1 MIDSEIQPPP
11 PKLQRLTMLEGW
23 RETGEEMMQCEMA
36 NDNMLSSQNH
46 KNNMDSKRPLRQW
59 TFHVTANGI
68 AKGETVCITGSCPEL
83 GSWKSTAV
91 VPMSRQS
98 PEEDSDWTV
107 TLMIPSS
114 EPLEYRYAVC
124 VILEPDA
131 TRNQTRHV
139 IVRRWETNV
148 VPRILKEQGPQQ
160 SPTIDEFGHF
170 DHYQRVDRGWLTTQT
185 VIQLKLFNNPIQM
198 WKSKLQGVKLFVKVT
213 PVNLTRSNSSA
224 ESVYVG
230 ENNLDESLGID
241 TQDGPQPADNW
252 PITEV
257 AVMNPEESEFKLQSQ
272 FGCPYNKDDVINFMV
287 SLHNPEMVAY
297 LMDFYAYSNKMSD
310 GDPPYH
316 VGFSYILPIT
326 LKQSLGQTIVPITN
340 THQRP
345 IGQVSVEYVVINPIP
360 GFWCDMSTSFTR
372 HWKQNWLG
380 LDVGHRGLG
389 NSFNKFKTKDCAEVR
404 ENTIASLK
412 KAASFGADFVEFDVQ
427 LSKDLVPVIYH
438 DFHVCISMKRK
449 NDTNDMEMLELPVKE
464 LTLEQ
469 LHLLK
474 DIGYPQSISKVLH
487 FCDKEEVYH
496 LAESREKS
504 QMIFDEDL
512 EEHQPFPKL
521 QQVLEVLDPHV
532 GFNIEIKWTM
542 QLKDGT
548 YELNHPFDI
557 NMYLDTVLTT
567 VLQHGGSRKIVFSC
581 FHPDICTM
589 IRLKQNKYPVMFLTQ
604 GVTEK
609 YPMYNDPICQ
619 TIPMA
624 IHYAVGANILGIN
637 VHTEDIL
644 RDTSQVKL
652 AKDAGLVIF
661 CWGDDNNDASTIK
674 HLKELGLHA
683 VIYDKMDQYNS
694 KEVKESIFLVESRAQ
709 KEIRKIASDASVDLS
724 DMASHQ
730 QSNGKYKRDLDSTIS
745 SMSSMSSSSTPL
757 WPSNGVSGGLPGGL
771 ASAGRSGSVNG
782 SPSSNSDAAMAWPKH
797 TVSANE

>member
-1 MIDSEIQPPP
+1 MLDGWSGGSEEI
-11 PKLQRLTMLEGW
+11 
-23 RETGEEMMQCEMA
+23 MQCEMA
-36 NDNMLSSQNH
+36 NDNFLSSHNSS
-46 KNNMDSKRPLRQW
+46 NNMETSRPLRQW
-59 TFHVTANGI
+59 TFHVTANNI
-68 AKGETVCITGSCPEL
+68 ARGETMCLTGSCSEL
-83 GSWKSTAV
+83 GSWKSCDV
-91 VPMSRQS
+91 VPMTRLS

-107 TLMIPSS
+107 TLMIPSD
-114 EPLEYRYAVC
+114 EPVEYRYAVC
-124 VILEPDA
+124 VILEPDGV
-131 TRNQTRHV
+131 RYQSRHV

-148 VPRILKEQGPQQ
+148 IPRIIKEQGPQQ
-160 SPTIDEFGHF
+160 HVVDEFGHY

-185 VIQLKLFNNPIQM
+185 AIQLKLFNNPIQM
-198 WKSKLQGVKLFVKVT
+198 WKSKLQGVKLFIKVT
-213 PVNLTRSNSSA
+213 PVNLTRSSSSV

-241 TQDGPQPADNW
+241 TQDGPQQTDNW

-257 AVMNPEESEFKLQSQ
+257 AVMKPGESEFKPQNQ
-272 FGCPYNKDDVINFMV
+272 FGCPYNKDDVMNFMI
-287 SLHNPEMVAY
+287 SLHNPDMVAY
-297 LMDFYAYSNKMSD
+297 LMDFYAYSNRMSD

-345 IGQVSVEYVVINPIP
+345 IGQVAVEYVVINPIP

-389 NSFNKFKTKDCAEVR
+389 NSFKQFKTKESNGHGFDNRAVGEVIKRSCPEVR

-412 KAASFGADFVEFDVQ
+412 TAASFGADFVEFDVQ
-427 LSKDLVPVIYH
+427 LSKDLIPVIYH
-438 DFHVCISMKRK
+438 DFHVYISMKRK
-449 NDTNDMEMLELPVKE
+449 NDSNDMELLELPVKE

-474 DIGYPQSISKVLH
+474 DLSYPKSISKVLH
-487 FCDKEEVYH
+487 FSDMAEVYH
-496 LAESREKS
+496 QKESEEKC
-504 QMIFDEDL
+504 QIIFDEDL
-512 EEHQPFPKL
+512 EEHQPFPTL
-521 QQVLEVLDPHV
+521 QQVLEALDPHV

-624 IHYAVGANILGIN
+624 IHFAVGANILGIN
-637 VHTEDIL
+637 VHTEEIL
-644 RDTSQVKL
+644 RDVSQVKM

-694 KEVKESIFLVESRAQ
+694 KEVKESIFLVEARSQ
-709 KEIRKIASDASVDLS
+709 KEIRKIASDASLDLP
-724 DMASHQ
+724 DMAAHQ
-730 QSNGKYKRDLDSTIS
+730 QSNGKFKRDLDSTIS
-745 SMSSMSSSSTPL
+745 SMSNMSSSSAM
-757 WPSNGVSGGLPGGL
+757 WPSNGVPNGSSVNNP
-771 ASAGRSGSVNG
+771 GRSGSSG
-782 SPSSNSDAAMAWPKH
+782 ATASSNNSDNSMTWSKP
-797 TVSANE
+797 TLSANE

>member
-1 MIDSEIQPPP
+1 
-11 PKLQRLTMLEGW
+11 
-23 RETGEEMMQCEMA
+23 MQCEMA
-36 NDNMLSSQNH
+36 NDNILSAYNSRNT
-46 KNNMDSKRPLRQW
+46 MDSNRSTRQW
-59 TFHVTANGI
+59 TFHVTASNV
-68 AKGETVCITGSCPEL
+68 ARGETMCITGSSLEL
-83 GSWKSTAV
+83 GSWRSCAV
-91 VPMSRQS
+91 VPMTRLS
-98 PEEDSDWTV
+98 PEEDSDWTATV
-107 TLMIPSS
+107 QIPSD

-124 VILEPDA
+124 VILEPDGS
-131 TRNQTRHV
+131 RYQSRHV

-148 VPRILKEQGPQQ
+148 VPRIIKELGPQQ
-160 SPTIDEFGHF
+160 SKSVDEFGHF

-185 VIQLKLFNNPIQM
+185 VVQLKLFNNPIQM
-198 WKSKLQGVKLFVKVT
+198 WKTKLQGVKLFIKVT
-213 PVNLTRSNSSA
+213 PVNLSRSNSSA
-224 ESVYVG
+224 ESIHIG

-241 TQDGPQPADNW
+241 TQDGPQPTENW
-252 PITEV
+252 PITEI
-257 AVMNPEESEFKLQSQ
+257 AVMNSEEADFKLQSQ
-272 FGCPYNKDDVINFMV
+272 FGRPYNKDDVINFMISV
-287 SLHNPEMVAY
+287 HNPEMVAY
-297 LMDFYAYSNKMSD
+297 LMDFYAYSSRMTD

-326 LKQSLGQTIVPITN
+326 LKQSLGQIIVPITN

-345 IGQVSVEYVVINPIP
+345 IGQVSVDYVVTNPIP
-360 GFWCDMSTSFTR
+360 GFMCDMNTSFTR

-412 KAASFGADFVEFDVQ
+412 TAASFGADFVEFDVQ

-449 NDTNDMEMLELPVKE
+449 NDTNDMEMLQLPVKE

-474 DIGYPQSISKVLH
+474 
-487 FCDKEEVYH
+487 VYH
-496 LAESREKS
+496 LKESQEKC
-504 QMIFDEDL
+504 QMIFDEEL
-512 EEHQPFPKL
+512 EEHQPFPTLK
-521 QQVLEVLDPHV
+521 QVLEVLDPHV

-548 YELNHPFDI
+548 YELNHPFDL
-557 NMYLDTVLTT
+557 NLYLDTVLTT

-624 IHYAVGANILGIN
+624 IHFAISANILGIN

-644 RDTSQVKL
+644 RDSSQVKM

-694 KEVKESIFLVESRAQ
+694 KEVKESIFLVEARAQ
-709 KEIRKIASDASVDLS
+709 KEIRRIASDASVDLS
-724 DMASHQ
+724 DMQ
-730 QSNGKYKRDLDSTIS
+730 QA
-745 SMSSMSSSSTPL
+745 
-757 WPSNGVSGGLPGGL
+757 NGVSPGYGYSCTAL
-771 ASAGRSGSVNG
+771 LGV
-782 SPSSNSDAAMAWPKH
+782 K
-797 TVSANE
+797 

>member
-1 MIDSEIQPPP
+1 
-11 PKLQRLTMLEGW
+11 MLDGWHNGGEGI
-23 RETGEEMMQCEMA
+23 MQCEMA
-36 NDNMLSSQNH
+36 NDNILSSHNSR
-46 KNNMDSKRPLRQW
+46 NGMDTSRPMQQW
-59 TFHVTANGI
+59 TFHVTASNVV
-68 AKGETVCITGSCPEL
+68 KGETMCITGSCPEL
-83 GSWKSTAV
+83 GSWKSSAV
-91 VPMSRQS
+91 VPMTRLS

-107 TLMIPSS
+107 TLLVPTG
-114 EPLEYRYAVC
+114 EPLEYRYAIC
-124 VILEPDA
+124 VILEPDGV
-131 TRNQTRHV
+131 RHQTRHV
-139 IVRRWETNV
+139 IIRRWETNV
-148 VPRILKEQGPQQ
+148 VPRILKEFGPQQ
-160 SPTIDEFGHF
+160 APIIDEFGHF

-185 VIQLKLFNNPIQM
+185 VIQLKLYNNPIQM
-198 WKSKLQGVKLFVKVT
+198 WKSKLQGVKLFIKVT

-224 ESVYVG
+224 ENMYVG

-241 TQDGPQPADNW
+241 TQDGPQHSDSNW

-257 AVMNPEESEFKLQSQ
+257 AVMNPEESEFKLQNQ
-272 FGCPYNKDDVINFMV
+272 FGVPYNKDDVVNFMV
-287 SLHNPEMVAY
+287 SVHNPDMVAY
-297 LMDFYAYSNKMSD
+297 LMDFYAYSNRMSD

-326 LKQSLGQTIVPITN
+326 LKQSFGQTIVPITN
-340 THQRP
+340 TNQRP

-360 GFWCDMSTSFTR
+360 GYWCDMSTSFTR

-389 NSFNKFKTKDCAEVR
+389 NSFKKFKTKDSINNIFTLRNCFPFLFYSCAEVR

-412 KAASFGADFVEFDVQ
+412 TAASFGADFVEFDVQ

-449 NDTNDMEMLELPVKE
+449 NDANEMEMLQLPVKE
-464 LTLEQ
+464 LTLAQ

-474 DIGYPQSISKVLH
+474 DLSYPQSISKVLH
-487 FCDKEEVYH
+487 FCEKEEVYH
-496 LAESREKS
+496 LAESQEKC

-512 EEHQPFPKL
+512 EEHQPFPTL

-557 NMYLDTVLTT
+557 NMYLDTVLTA

-624 IHYAVGANILGIN
+624 IHYAVSANILGIN

-644 RDTSQVKL
+644 RDSSQVKL

-694 KEVKESIFLVESRAQ
+694 KEVKESIFLVEARAQ
-709 KEIRKIASDASVDLS
+709 KEIRKIASDASIDLPE
-724 DMASHQ
+724 MATHQ
-730 QSNGKYKRDLDSTIS
+730 QANGKYKRDLDSTIS
-745 SMSSMSSSSTPL
+745 SMSNMSSSSTPL
-757 WPSNGVSGGLPGGL
+757 WHSNGVSGGL
-771 ASAGRSGSVNG
+771 ATAGRSGSVNG
-782 SPSSNSDAAMAWPKH
+782 APASSSDTWSKP
-797 TVSANE
+797 TLSAKE